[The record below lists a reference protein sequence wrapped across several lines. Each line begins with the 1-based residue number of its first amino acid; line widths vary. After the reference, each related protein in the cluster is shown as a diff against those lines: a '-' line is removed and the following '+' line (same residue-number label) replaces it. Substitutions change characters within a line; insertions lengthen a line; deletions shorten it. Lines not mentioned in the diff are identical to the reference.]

1 MSSGESVS
9 VEEFVKGNFTKYINN
24 DGLPCGDQEDE
35 LFQKSECLSHYSY
48 VSSKKQVMVV
58 DIQGAGYN
66 LFDPEIAS
74 AVLVDKQEIM
84 FTVGNLSQIA
94 IDNFIS
100 SHTCNMFC
108 KCLNLDPLR

>member
-1 MSSGESVS
+1 MMGCFEV
-9 VEEFVKGNFTKYINN
+9 TKKMNYSRNLN
-24 DGLPCGDQEDE
+24 V
-35 LFQKSECLSHYSY
+35 CLIIH